1 MALNGLEYYL
11 VGDIRFILYLH
22 HLLQEL
28 KKVEEE
34 VMVVE
39 VKN

>member
-1 MALNGLEYYL
+1 MDLNALEYYL
-11 VGDIRFILYLH
+11 VEDTQFILYLH

-39 VKN
+39 VKS